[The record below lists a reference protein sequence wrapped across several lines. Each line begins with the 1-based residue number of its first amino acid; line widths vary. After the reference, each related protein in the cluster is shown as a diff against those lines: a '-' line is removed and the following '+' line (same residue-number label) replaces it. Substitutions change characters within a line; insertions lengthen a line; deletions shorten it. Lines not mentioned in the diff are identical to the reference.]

1 MKAARYYGNHDIRIE
16 DIEPQPLEPGTV
28 RIDVAWCGICGT
40 DLHEY
45 LDGPIFCPTCETPSP
60 VSGETAPV
68 TLGHEFSGV
77 VTELGD
83 GVTDLEVGD
92 HVVVEPYI
100 LHDDVDTSADNDVYH
115 LSRDMNFIGL
125 AGRGGGLSENIVV
138 LRRWV
143 HKIDKS
149 IALDEAALIEP
160 LSVAYHAVMRAV
172 DTKEN
177 VAGKVAVVGGA
188 GPIGQLVSAV
198 LTSLGAT
205 VIVSELSALRRQKA
219 LDAGAAKYAV
229 SPVEVDL
236 VEEVNRITD
245 GVGADLAFE
254 CTSVQVVFDTLMD
267 VLRPHGVLQVVSIWG
282 KPGSIDMHK
291 LVMKELDIRGTIG
304 YVNTHPDTIALVE
317 SGKIDLKPFITGKIG
332 LEDLV
337 DKGFDTLINHNETA
351 VKILVSPSGKGLE

>member
-1 MKAARYYGNHDIRIE
+1 MKAARFYDRKDIRIE
-16 DIEPQPLEPGTV
+16 NIDQQPLKPGTA
-28 RIDVAWCGICGT
+28 RIDVAWTGICGT

-45 LDGPIFCPTCETPSP
+45 LDGPIFCPSATTPDP
-60 VSGETAPV
+60 TSGETAPV

-77 VTELGD
+77 ISEVGE
-83 GVTDLEVGD
+83 GVTDLKVGD

-100 LHDDVDTSADNDVYH
+100 LRDGVDTSASNDTYH
-115 LSRDMNFIGL
+115 ISEGMNFIGL
-125 AGRGGGLSENIVV
+125 GGRGGGLAENIVV
-138 LRRWV
+138 EDRWI
-143 HKIDKS
+143 HKIDSKV
-149 IALDEAALIEP
+149 ALDEAALIEP
-160 LSVAYHAVMRAV
+160 LSVAYHAVMRAA

-177 VAGKVAVVGGA
+177 VAGKTAVVGGA

-219 LDAGAAKYAV
+219 LDSGAAKYAF
-229 SPVEVDL
+229 SPAEVNL
-236 VEEVNRITD
+236 VEEVKKLTNGE
-245 GVGADLAFE
+245 GVDLAFE

-304 YVNTHPDTIALVE
+304 YVNTHPETIALVE

-332 LEDLV
+332 LDGLIDE
-337 DKGFDTLINHNETA
+337 GFDTLINRNETA
-351 VKILVSPSGKGLE
+351 VKILVSPSGKGL